1 MDTQYYVEQGIKSS
15 ISDRIALLRTEVLKM
30 NQKDFAELVGLSQ
43 STLSQYEGGKMLP
56 SIMTALTIA
65 MKCNVSL
72 DWLCGRDEIHLS
84 NLANVMACFFEL
96 YEIEQFKIE
105 TEIHNKVDMEDNNET
120 DEEKRNWVAF
130 KVFYNDFWHDKKYK
144 YSVDICN
151 IIEKAYSLT
160 QDWKSFR
167 LSQDRYDQEKMKW
180 IESYKNSLITKDDDH
195 SSLSEDEQNRR
206 RIEIM
211 RAELEAMEKKNK
223 G

>member
-1 MDTQYYVEQGIKSS
+1 M
-15 ISDRIALLRTEVLKM
+15 
-30 NQKDFAELVGLSQ
+30 
-43 STLSQYEGGKMLP
+43 
-56 SIMTALTIA
+56 
-65 MKCNVSL
+65 
-72 DWLCGRDEIHLS
+72 
-84 NLANVMACFFEL
+84 
-96 YEIEQFKIE
+96 
-105 TEIHNKVDMEDNNET
+105 
-120 DEEKRNWVAF
+120 
-130 KVFYNDFWHDKKYK
+130 
-144 YSVDICN
+144 
-151 IIEKAYSLT
+151 AYSLT

>member
-84 NLANVMACFFEL
+84 INFSTL
-96 YEIEQFKIE
+96 Y
-105 TEIHNKVDMEDNNET
+105 TGMTMD
-120 DEEKRNWVAF
+120 
-130 KVFYNDFWHDKKYK
+130 
-144 YSVDICN
+144 
-151 IIEKAYSLT
+151 
-160 QDWKSFR
+160 KSFSICMLFC
-167 LSQDRYDQEKMKW
+167 LSSVMFLY
-180 IESYKNSLITKDDDH
+180 
-195 SSLSEDEQNRR
+195 
-206 RIEIM
+206 
-211 RAELEAMEKKNK
+211 
-223 G
+223 